1 MKNENSTGEKS
12 PPGRGRGG
20 LCPYRIF
27 LLEPNLV
34 AELIPGLPP
43 DCCFDYFAPVLKERE
58 RRLDGLL
65 VPLGDDPSL
74 PLVFLEAQMQGDP
87 GFYRRFFAQVFLYLE
102 QYQVTRPWRGL
113 LLFPRRTLNF
123 GEEDPYQGVLATQ
136 VERFYLEDLIPL
148 QELTPNLALLRLL
161 VLSQEEAPENARR
174 LLAQEATEQEFRRR
188 LDLVCRGEK
197 SFALPNLSLEA
208 IREML
213 DITQVR
219 VQDTQFYKDVF
230 EKGQGQGES
239 ELLLRLL
246 TRRCGEL
253 SEEQR
258 QRVKDLSAP
267 QREALAEALLE
278 FKGMEDFQAWLQQSS
293 V

>member
-1 MKNENSTGEKS
+1 MKTDK
-12 PPGRGRGG
+12 
-20 LCPYRIF
+20 LFYRIF

-34 AELIPGLPP
+34 AELMPGLPP
-43 DCCFDYFAPVLKERE
+43 DCRFDYVAPVLKERE
-58 RRLDGLL
+58 RRLDGVLL
-65 VPLGDDPSL
+65 PLGDDPSL
-74 PLVFLEAQMQGDP
+74 PLVFLEAQMQTDP

-102 QYQVTRPWRGL
+102 QYQVIRPWRGL
-113 LLFPRRTLNF
+113 LLFPRRTLDF
-123 GEEDPYQGVLATQ
+123 GEEDPYRGVLATQ
-136 VERFYLEDLIPL
+136 VDRFYLEDLIPL

-161 VLSQEEAPENARR
+161 VLSEEEAPENARR
-174 LLAQEATEQEFRRR
+174 LLAQEGTEREFERR
-188 LDLVCRGEK
+188 LDLVESIMVSK
-197 SFALPNLSLEA
+197 FPNLSLEA

-230 EKGQGQGES
+230 EKGQEQGLEQGES

-258 QRVKDLSAP
+258 QRVKGLSAP
-267 QREALAEALLE
+267 QRQALAEALLE
-278 FKGMEDFQAWLQQSS
+278 FTGMGDFEAWLAGLA
-293 V
+293 

>member
-1 MKNENSTGEKS
+1 MKTDK
-12 PPGRGRGG
+12 
-20 LCPYRIF
+20 LFYRIF

-43 DCCFDYFAPVLKERE
+43 DCRFDYFAPVLKERE
-58 RRLDGLL
+58 RRLDGLF

-148 QELTPNLALLRLL
+148 EELTPNLALLRLL
-161 VLSQEEAPENARR
+161 VLSEEEAPQKARQ
-174 LLAQEATEQEFRRR
+174 LLAQEATEREFERR
-188 LDLVCRGEK
+188 LDLVESIMVGK
-197 SFALPNLSLEA
+197 FPNLSLEA

-230 EKGQGQGES
+230 QKGQEQGLERGLERGES

-258 QRVKDLSAP
+258 QRVRDLSAP
-267 QREALAEALLE
+267 QRQALAEALLE
-278 FKGMEDFQAWLQQSS
+278 FKGMEDFQAWLAGLA
-293 V
+293 

>member
-1 MKNENSTGEKS
+1 MKTDK
-12 PPGRGRGG
+12 
-20 LCPYRIF
+20 LFYRIF

-43 DCCFDYFAPVLKERE
+43 GCRFDYFAPVLKERE
-58 RRLDGLL
+58 RRLDGVL
-65 VPLGDDPSL
+65 VPLGDDPGL
-74 PLVFLEAQMQGDP
+74 PLVFLEAQMQTDP

-123 GEEDPYQGVLATQ
+123 GEEEPYQGVLATQ

-148 QELTPNLALLRLL
+148 EELTPNLALLRLL
-161 VLSQEEAPENARR
+161 VLSEEEAPEKARR
-174 LLAQEATEQEFRRR
+174 LLAQGGTEREFRRR
-188 LDLVCRGEK
+188 LDLVESIMVSK
-197 SFALPNLSLEA
+197 FPNLSLEA

-253 SEEQR
+253 SEEQ
-258 QRVKDLSAP
+258 QERVKGLSAA
-267 QREALAEALLE
+267 QREALADALLD
-278 FKGMEDFQAWLQQSS
+278 FTGMVDFQVWLQQQS

>member
-1 MKNENSTGEKS
+1 MKTDK
-12 PPGRGRGG
+12 
-20 LCPYRIF
+20 LFYRIF

-43 DCCFDYFAPVLKERE
+43 DCRFDYFAPVLKERE

-113 LLFPRRTLNF
+113 FLFPRRRLNF

-161 VLSQEEAPENARR
+161 VLSEEEAPENARR

-188 LDLVCRGEK
+188 LDLVCRGEPLW
-197 SFALPNLSLEA
+197 SPSL
-208 IREML
+208 I
-213 DITQVR
+213 
-219 VQDTQFYKDVF
+219 
-230 EKGQGQGES
+230 
-239 ELLLRLL
+239 
-246 TRRCGEL
+246 
-253 SEEQR
+253 
-258 QRVKDLSAP
+258 
-267 QREALAEALLE
+267 
-278 FKGMEDFQAWLQQSS
+278 
-293 V
+293 

>member
-1 MKNENSTGEKS
+1 MKTDK
-12 PPGRGRGG
+12 
-20 LCPYRIF
+20 LFYRIF

-43 DCCFDYFAPVLKERE
+43 DCRFDYFAPVLKERE

-65 VPLGDDPSL
+65 MPLGDDPSL
-74 PLVFLEAQMQGDP
+74 PLVFLEAQMQRDP

-102 QYQVTRPWRGL
+102 QYEVTRPWRGL

-123 GEEDPYQGVLATQ
+123 GEEDPYRGVLATQ

-148 QELTPNLALLRLL
+148 EELTPNLALLRLL
-161 VLSQEEAPENARR
+161 VLSEEEAPEKARQ
-174 LLAQEATEQEFRRR
+174 LLAQGGTEREFERR
-188 LDLVCRGEK
+188 LDLVESIMVSK
-197 SFALPNLSLEA
+197 FPNLSLEA

-219 VQDTQFYKDVF
+219 VQDTQFYKDVLQ
-230 EKGQGQGES
+230 KTQGQVES
-239 ELLLRLL
+239 DLVLRQL

-253 SEEQR
+253 SEDQR

-278 FKGMEDFQAWLQQSS
+278 FGGMGDFEAWLAGLA
-293 V
+293 

>member
-1 MKNENSTGEKS
+1 MKTDK
-12 PPGRGRGG
+12 
-20 LCPYRIF
+20 LFYRIF

-43 DCCFDYFAPVLKERE
+43 DCRFDYFAPVLKERE

-65 VPLGDDPSL
+65 MPLGDDPSL
-74 PLVFLEAQMQGDP
+74 PLVFLEAQMQRDP

-102 QYQVTRPWRGL
+102 QYEVTRPWRGL

-123 GEEDPYQGVLATQ
+123 GEEDPYRGVLATQ

-148 QELTPNLALLRLL
+148 EELTPNLALLRLL
-161 VLSQEEAPENARR
+161 VLSEEEAPEKARQ
-174 LLAQEATEQEFRRR
+174 LLAQGGTEREFERR
-188 LDLVCRGEK
+188 LDLVESIMVSK
-197 SFALPNLSLEA
+197 FPNLSLEA

-219 VQDTQFYKDVF
+219 VQDTQFYKDVLQ
-230 EKGQGQGES
+230 KTQGQVES
-239 ELLLRLL
+239 DLVLRQL

-253 SEEQR
+253 SEDQR

-267 QREALAEALLE
+267 QREALVEALLE
-278 FKGMEDFQAWLQQSS
+278 FGGMGDFEAWLAGLA
-293 V
+293 

>member
-1 MKNENSTGEKS
+1 MKTDK
-12 PPGRGRGG
+12 
-20 LCPYRIF
+20 LFYRIF

-34 AELIPGLPP
+34 AELIPGLSP
-43 DCCFDYFAPVLKERE
+43 DCRFDYFAPVLKERE

-113 LLFPRRTLNF
+113 LFFPRRTLNF

-161 VLSQEEAPENARR
+161 VLSQEEAPQNARR
-174 LLAQEATEQEFRRR
+174 LLAQGGTEREFERR
-188 LDLVCRGEK
+188 LDLVESIMVSK
-197 SFALPNLSLEA
+197 FPNLSLEA

-219 VQDTQFYKDVF
+219 VQDTQFYKDVLQ
-230 EKGQGQGES
+230 KTQGQVES
-239 ELLLRLL
+239 DLVLRLL

-258 QRVKDLSAP
+258 QRVRDLSAP

-278 FKGMEDFQAWLQQSS
+278 FGGMEDFQAWLAGL

>member
-1 MKNENSTGEKS
+1 M
-12 PPGRGRGG
+12 
-20 LCPYRIF
+20 
-27 LLEPNLV
+27 
-34 AELIPGLPP
+34 
-43 DCCFDYFAPVLKERE
+43 
-58 RRLDGLL
+58 
-65 VPLGDDPSL
+65 
-74 PLVFLEAQMQGDP
+74 
-87 GFYRRFFAQVFLYLE
+87 
-102 QYQVTRPWRGL
+102 
-113 LLFPRRTLNF
+113 LFPRRRLNF

-161 VLSQEEAPENARR
+161 VLSEEEAPENARR

-188 LDLVCRGEK
+188 LDLVESIMVGK
-197 SFALPNLSLEA
+197 FPNLSLEA

-230 EKGQGQGES
+230 QKGQEQGQEQGES
-239 ELLLRLL
+239 ELLLRQL

>member
-1 MKNENSTGEKS
+1 MKTDK
-12 PPGRGRGG
+12 
-20 LCPYRIF
+20 LFYRIF

-43 DCCFDYFAPVLKERE
+43 GCRFDYFAPVLKERE
-58 RRLDGLL
+58 RRLDGVF
-65 VPLGDDPSL
+65 VPLENDPSL
-74 PLVFLEAQMQGDP
+74 PLVFLEAQMQSDP

-123 GEEDPYQGVLATQ
+123 GEEEPYQGVLTTQ

-148 QELTPNLALLRLL
+148 EELTPNLALLRLL
-161 VLSQEEAPENARR
+161 VLSEEDAPENARR
-174 LLAQEATEQEFRRR
+174 LLAQGGTEREFRRR
-188 LDLVCRGEK
+188 LDLVESIMVSK
-197 SFALPNLSLEA
+197 FPNLSLEA

-230 EKGQGQGES
+230 EKGQEQGLEQGLERGES

-253 SEEQR
+253 SEEQ
-258 QRVKDLSAP
+258 QERVKGLSAP
-267 QREALAEALLE
+267 QREALADALLD
-278 FKGMEDFQAWLQQSS
+278 FTGMADFQVWLQQQS

>member
-1 MKNENSTGEKS
+1 M
-12 PPGRGRGG
+12 
-20 LCPYRIF
+20 
-27 LLEPNLV
+27 
-34 AELIPGLPP
+34 AELIPDLPP
-43 DCCFDYFAPVLKERE
+43 DCRFDYFAPVLKERE
-58 RRLDGLL
+58 RRLDGVL

-74 PLVFLEAQMQGDP
+74 PLVFLEAQMQTDP

-148 QELTPNLALLRLL
+148 EELTPNLALLRLL
-161 VLSQEEAPENARR
+161 VLSEEEAPENARR
-174 LLAQEATEQEFRRR
+174 LLAQGGTEREFRRR
-188 LDLVCRGEK
+188 LDLVESIMVCRGERP
-197 SFALPNLSLEA
+197 FALPNLSLEA

-230 EKGQGQGES
+230 EKGQEQGLERGES

-258 QRVKDLSAP
+258 QRVRDLSAP
-267 QREALAEALLE
+267 QREALADALLD
-278 FKGMEDFQAWLQQSS
+278 FTGMADFQVWLQQQS